1 MKNFLFF
8 LASSFFVSF
17 VFAQNSNPVNW
28 SFGSKKIND
37 NLYELQMVA
46 NIEPGWHLYAQMQP
60 AGAIAVPTSFNFNK
74 NPLLILDGKVK
85 EQGKLIRFK
94 DKTLGIQAN
103 EYNDKVVFTQKVKLK
118 GKAKT
123 SLTGKL
129 EFQTCND
136 QRCLPPKTINL
147 SIAL

>member
-1 MKNFLFF
+1 MNKF
-8 LASSFFVSF
+8 AFFVAGCFFASF
-17 VFAQNSNPVNW
+17 AFAQGSNPVNW

-46 NIEPGWHLYAQMQP
+46 IIEPGWHLYAQAQP
-60 AGAIAVPTSFNFNK
+60 AGAIAVPTSFAFNK
-74 NPLLILDGKVK
+74 NPLLILEGKVK
-85 EQGKLIRFK
+85 EQGKLIKFK

-103 EYNDKVVFTQKVKLK
+103 EYNDKVVFTQKVKLR

>member
-1 MKNFLFF
+1 MKKFAFF
-8 LASSFFVSF
+8 LASTFFVAYCF
-17 VFAQNSNPVNW
+17 GQNSNPVNW
-28 SFGSKKIND
+28 SFGSRKIND

-46 NIEPGWHLYAQMQP
+46 NIETGWHLYAQIQP
-60 AGAIAVPTSFNFNK
+60 ADAIAVPTSFHFNK
-74 NPLLILDGKVK
+74 NPLLILEGKVK
-85 EQGKLIRFK
+85 EQGKLIKFK

-118 GKAKT
+118 SKAKT